1 MTETLYRKYRPQTFD
16 GLAGQQHIRITLANE
31 ISTQKLAHAYL
42 FSGPRGVGKTT
53 TARILAKSVNCQKR
67 KPGDSEPCNECE
79 ACREITAGQSL
90 DLIEIDAASHTGVDN
105 VRDNI
110 IENARFTPARWPF
123 KVFIID
129 EVHMLSAAAFNALL
143 KTLEEP
149 PAHVIFILCTTELH
163 KLPETIISRC
173 QRFDF
178 RKIGRDDLFE
188 RLKRLAKSE
197 DKDVDDEVIYGIIR
211 LAEGSS
217 RDAESLLGQVMT
229 IGEKKITAELAQIVL
244 PRSHMETVAKL
255 FESVVRRDTTRALET
270 INTLA
275 EEGVNFLQFTHELVE
290 WLRQVLLIKAGGN
303 LNGANQLDISTE
315 QDRAIRVLLPDI
327 EMSRLVAWINA
338 LLDREREI
346 KHLDIPQLPLEL
358 IVIEICSLGD
368 SDSQDN
374 NEPPASLPTLPR
386 TSIKTESEPISH
398 QSKPAPSSS
407 GHKLGLSE
415 IKTRWPEILQKVQQ
429 ENQPL
434 ALVLKL
440 ARPGEVRDDKLVL
453 YCQYPIHA
461 ERLKHQATREAI
473 EGMLAEVLGETWS
486 VIPDI
491 VASDEPS
498 ESEIVNPLL
507 ETFGG
512 EVVG

>member
-1 MTETLYRKYRPQTFD
+1 MAETLYRKYRPQTFD

-53 TARILAKSVNCQKR
+53 TARIFAKAVNCQNR
-67 KPGDSEPCNECE
+67 KPNESEPCNECE

-110 IENARFTPARWPF
+110 IENARFTPARWPY

-129 EVHMLSAAAFNALL
+129 EIHMLSAAAFNALL

-149 PAHVIFILCTTELH
+149 PAHAIFILCTTELH

-178 RKIGRDDLFE
+178 RKIARDDLFE

-197 DKDVDDEVIYGIIR
+197 GKEVVDEVLYGIIR

-217 RDAESLLGQVMT
+217 RDAESLLGQVLT
-229 IGEKKITAELAQIVL
+229 VGEKKITAELAQIVL
-244 PRSHMETVAKL
+244 PRSHADAVMKL
-255 FESVVRRDTTRALET
+255 IECVVRRDITGALET

-275 EEGVNFLQFTHELVE
+275 EEGVNFVQFSHELVD
-290 WLRQVLLIKAGGN
+290 WLRLFLLIKAGGN
-303 LNGANQLDISTE
+303 LSGANQFELSAD
-315 QDRAIRVLLPDI
+315 QDQALRALIPEI
-327 EMSRLVAWINA
+327 EMNRLVAWINA
-338 LLDREREI
+338 LLDRERDI
-346 KHLDIPQLPLEL
+346 KNLDIPQLPLEL
-358 IVIEICSLGD
+358 IVIEACSLD
-368 SDSQDN
+368 APRTESDQQ
-374 NEPPASLPTLPR
+374 PPAVPPAATP
-386 TSIKTESEPISH
+386 TESKSADTPTRSAT
-398 QSKPAPSSS
+398 KSS
-407 GHKLGLSE
+407 GHKMELSE
-415 IKTRWPEILQKVQQ
+415 IQTRWPEILQKVQQ

-440 ARPGEVRDDKLVL
+440 ARPGAIRDGKLIL
-453 YCQYPIHA
+453 HCQYPIHA
-461 ERLKHQATREAI
+461 ERLKHLGTRQAI
-473 EGMLAEVLGETWS
+473 ESVLETVLGEAWS
-486 VIPDI
+486 IDADV
-491 VASDEPS
+491 VASDELS
-498 ESEIVNPLL
+498 DADIVSPLL